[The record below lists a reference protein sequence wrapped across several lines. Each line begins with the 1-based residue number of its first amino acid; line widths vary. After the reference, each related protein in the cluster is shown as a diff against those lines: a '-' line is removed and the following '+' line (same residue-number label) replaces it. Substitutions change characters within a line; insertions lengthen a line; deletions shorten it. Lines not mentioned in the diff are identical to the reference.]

1 MVARQN
7 KPSTVKKSD
16 AQTKRNS
23 KSPAIIS
30 TSATT
35 VVVQKKGVGTHKLLP
50 ASNRKYQVFLAQAAA
65 IANSA
70 AAVAAA
76 ATATAA
82 SISAITNA
90 SNQTA
95 YLVNEKNK
103 HNSSPDYILQLQ
115 LTVLEHEA
123 RAVELRHAVG
133 LRRLARANHLRAF
146 ENEVV
151 SAGYDSLA
159 RRAHEYLA
167 KLEAHGDGQIEE
179 IGKVHNKLLGLY

>member
-16 AQTKRNS
+16 AQTKRNPE
-23 KSPAIIS
+23 SPAIIS
-30 TSATT
+30 TSATA

-70 AAVAAA
+70 AAAAA
-76 ATATAA
+76 IATAA
-82 SISAITNA
+82 SISAITDA

>member
-35 VVVQKKGVGTHKLLP
+35 VFVQKKGVGTHKLLP
-50 ASNRKYQVFLAQAAA
+50 ASNRKYQVFLAQAVA
-65 IANSA
+65 IANL
-70 AAVAAA
+70 AAA
-76 ATATAA
+76 ATTTATAA

-95 YLVNEKNK
+95 YLVSEKNK
-103 HNSSPDYILQLQ
+103 HNSISDYILQLQ

-159 RRAHEYLA
+159 RRTHEYLA

>member
-35 VVVQKKGVGTHKLLP
+35 VVLQKKGVGTHKLLP

-70 AAVAAA
+70 AAAA

-82 SISAITNA
+82 SISAITDA
-90 SNQTA
+90 SDQTA

-103 HNSSPDYILQLQ
+103 HNSGPDYILQLQ

>member
-70 AAVAAA
+70 AAAA

-82 SISAITNA
+82 SISAITDA

-151 SAGYDSLA
+151 SAGYNSLA

>member
-7 KPSTVKKSD
+7 KSSTVKKSD

-70 AAVAAA
+70 AAAA

-82 SISAITNA
+82 SISAITDA